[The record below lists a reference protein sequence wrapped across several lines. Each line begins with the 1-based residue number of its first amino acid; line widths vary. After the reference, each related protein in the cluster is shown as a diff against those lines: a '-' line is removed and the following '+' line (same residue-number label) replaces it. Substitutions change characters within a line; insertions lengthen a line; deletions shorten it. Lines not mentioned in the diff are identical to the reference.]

1 MDLRV
6 DDDYYSDVCDYYSA
20 QIGMVEECLEEFRA
34 QCEALFTTVNFGEQ
48 LSMVL
53 QSKCDTFYSNTSG
66 QLSSLLDAV
75 KTETI
80 DFLDLVEEDDVLS

>member
-6 DDDYYSDVCDYYSA
+6 DDEYYSDVCDYYST
-20 QIGMVEECLEEFRA
+20 QIGLAEECLEEFRT
-34 QCEALFTTVNFGEQ
+34 QCETMFTSVNFGEQ

-53 QSKCDTFYSNTSG
+53 QSKCDTFYNSTGG

-80 DFLDLVEEDDVLS
+80 DFLDLVEEDDNLS